1 MRRVPRV
8 NMPLVTLLKLY
19 IHILYYICNIA
30 YTLTSPVCSVVSF
43 ALFNSFTNLSNSL
56 QEGMIFVC
64 LVGESSIWIRST
76 ACCKAYHVRNMLV
89 LVAILIAS
97 VLLLLSLLLLP
108 LGAKGQYK
116 WWQPTWLPHGFQCA
130 VCLFV
135 AKRLYPT
142 LAGPPF
148 FPSCSLYLCSSTS
161 LRFYCSALLSSFCLL
176 QLPWRRRRHM
186 SSWRLALWEEAGDAS
201 VLLPV
206 KFHFHFFAALK

>member
-1 MRRVPRV
+1 
-8 NMPLVTLLKLY
+8 MPLVTLLKLY

-116 WWQPTWLPHGFQCA
+116 W
-130 VCLFV
+130 
-135 AKRLYPT
+135 
-142 LAGPPF
+142 
-148 FPSCSLYLCSSTS
+148 
-161 LRFYCSALLSSFCLL
+161 
-176 QLPWRRRRHM
+176 
-186 SSWRLALWEEAGDAS
+186 
-201 VLLPV
+201 
-206 KFHFHFFAALK
+206 